1 MCDVTPARVDEVS
14 RESSWLQPAHRKS
27 PWQAL
32 LAAPKVSPLFSAPFV
47 GVDCIQM
54 DWLHV
59 VDIGV
64 ALQFLGSL
72 FKVFMAKFPG
82 NADEQSRQ
90 LFRLI
95 QDYYVSSNAHSRLDE
110 LKPSMIKDPKKKFPK
125 LRAKAGEARCLVPF
139 APVLAGALKET
150 EAEHSMYLCA
160 VHFSA
165 CYEQLSAQSFDAT
178 ALAAHGNSF
187 AALYVGLRHHFEALE
202 LDLFKVTP
210 KLHLF
215 CELTYRAMDCPSCH
229 WSYRDEDWGGK
240 MACVAASRGGKNSPQ
255 ALGTSFFQRFT
266 SNEKVPTL

>member
-1 MCDVTPARVDEVS
+1 MR
-14 RESSWLQPAHRKS
+14 
-27 PWQAL
+27 
-32 LAAPKVSPLFSAPFV
+32 
-47 GVDCIQM
+47 
-54 DWLHV
+54 
-59 VDIGV
+59 
-64 ALQFLGSL
+64 
-72 FKVFMAKFPG
+72 
-82 NADEQSRQ
+82 
-90 LFRLI
+90 
-95 QDYYVSSNAHSRLDE
+95 
-110 LKPSMIKDPKKKFPK
+110 
-125 LRAKAGEARCLVPF
+125 
-139 APVLAGALKET
+139 KET

-202 LDLFKVTP
+202 LDLFKVTL